1 MKLFKLKNQCICS
14 LNSIHPPL
22 EVFIMFYLL
31 KLIIELGLFYGMFLL
46 ATLLSVLGL
55 FIILSVYNQTNL
67 LFLKTDTDKFYGL
80 FVVGFV
86 LCALVIDSS
95 TKFAGW
101 TNIFVLLSIV
111 IGIALFVIFGLFF
124 FNINLGILTQKSD
137 FIYLLGL
144 GIFLKVGIA
153 TIHRILVY
161 LSS

>member
-1 MKLFKLKNQCICS
+1 
-14 LNSIHPPL
+14 
-22 EVFIMFYLL
+22 MFYLK
-31 KLIIELGLFYGMFLL
+31 KLNNEQGLFYGMYLL

-55 FIILSVYNQTNL
+55 FIILSVYNQTNF
-67 LFLKTDTDKFYGL
+67 LFLKSDTDKFYGL

-95 TKFAGW
+95 TKFAVW

-111 IGIALFVIFGLFF
+111 IGIAKFEIFGLFF
-124 FNINLGILTQKSD
+124 FNIDLGILTQKSD